1 MVCFITTTVINGCN
15 ADQGMNFGTGHGK
28 TIY

>member
-1 MVCFITTTVINGCN
+1 MLCFIITAVINGCN
-15 ADQGMNFGTGHGK
+15 ADLGMNFGNGHGK